1 MDIIHII
8 AIIAFIFGFVVKK
21 SKKCPA
27 KLYLFVNQFIILF
40 CLPSISLLKIPSLEF
55 NGQMIHLVITA
66 WLIFFAGIPFF
77 YLLSKIFN
85 WKKETL
91 VCLIVVCGLGNTAF
105 IGLPI
110 IGSLFGEEALTYA
123 VFIDQPGSFLIIS
136 TVGTALCIIA
146 ASGKISIPQILFKLI
161 TFPPF
166 IAFLFAVFV
175 PIHPSGYLK
184 EIMLF
189 LIKIIGPLALFSLG
203 LQFSLNLKETEW
215 LPLTLGLI
223 YRLLL
228 GPFIV
233 MIYLK
238 LFYGKSDLINTVG
251 IMENA
256 MAPMMTAAIISAKYN
271 LNPKLG
277 NALVTI
283 GVPISF
289 LTILLWKLILV

>member
-1 MDIIHII
+1 MDTIHLV
-8 AIIAFIFGFVVKK
+8 AILAFLIGFFLKK
-21 SKKCPA
+21 HKKCPSN
-27 KLYLFVNQFIILF
+27 LYHLVNQFIIFF

-66 WLIFFAGIPFF
+66 WLIFFGGIPFF
-77 YLLSKIFN
+77 YLFSKIFN
-85 WKKETL
+85 WSKETL

-105 IGLPI
+105 FGLPI
-110 IGSLFGEEALTYA
+110 IAALFGEKALTYA

-136 TVGTALCIIA
+136 TIGTALCIIA
-146 ASGKISIPQILFKLI
+146 SSGKISIPQILFKLL

-166 IAFLFAVFV
+166 IAFLFAVFI
-175 PIHPSGYLK
+175 PIHPSGFLK

-203 LQFSLNLKETEW
+203 LQFSINLKETEW
-215 LPLTLGLI
+215 LPLSLGLF

-228 GPFIV
+228 GPFLV
-233 MIYLK
+233 MLYLK
-238 LFYGKSDLINTVG
+238 LFYGKTDLINTIG

-256 MAPMMTAAIISAKYN
+256 MAPMMTAAIITGKYN

-277 NALVTI
+277 NNLVTI

-289 LTILLWKLILV
+289 ITLCIWKLILT

>member
-1 MDIIHII
+1 M
-8 AIIAFIFGFVVKK
+8 GFLLGYLVKK
-21 SKKCPA
+21 SEKCPP
-27 KLYLFVNQFIILF
+27 KLYLFVNQFIIFF
-40 CLPSISLLKIPSLEF
+40 CLPSISLLKIPTLEF

-77 YLLSKIFN
+77 YLLSKLFN

-105 IGLPI
+105 IGLPVI
-110 IGSLFGEEALTYA
+110 DNLFGEKALTYA

-136 TVGTALCIIA
+136 TVGTALCIIT
-146 ASGKISIPQILFKLI
+146 ASGKISIAQILFKLI

-175 PIHPSGYLK
+175 PIHPSGLLK

-203 LQFSLNLKETEW
+203 LQFSLNFKEMEW
-215 LPLTLGLI
+215 IPLTFGLF

-233 MIYLK
+233 LIYLK
-238 LFYGKSDLINTVG
+238 VFYGKSDLINTVG
-251 IMENA
+251 IIENA

-277 NALVTI
+277 NALVTL
-283 GVPISF
+283 GVPISI

>member
-8 AIIAFIFGFVVKK
+8 AIMGFLLGYLVKK
-21 SKKCPA
+21 SEKCPP
-27 KLYLFVNQFIILF
+27 KLYLFVNQFIIFF
-40 CLPSISLLKIPSLEF
+40 CLPSISLLKIPTLEF

-77 YLLSKIFN
+77 YLLSKLFN

-105 IGLPI
+105 IGLPVI
-110 IGSLFGEEALTYA
+110 DNLFGEKALTYA

-136 TVGTALCIIA
+136 TVGTALCIIT
-146 ASGKISIPQILFKLI
+146 ASGKISIAQILFKLI

-175 PIHPSGYLK
+175 PIHPSGLLK

-203 LQFSLNLKETEW
+203 LQFSLNFKEMEW
-215 LPLTLGLI
+215 IPLTFGLF

-233 MIYLK
+233 LIYLK
-238 LFYGKSDLINTVG
+238 VFYGKSDLINTVG
-251 IMENA
+251 IIENA

-277 NALVTI
+277 NALVTL
-283 GVPISF
+283 GVPISI